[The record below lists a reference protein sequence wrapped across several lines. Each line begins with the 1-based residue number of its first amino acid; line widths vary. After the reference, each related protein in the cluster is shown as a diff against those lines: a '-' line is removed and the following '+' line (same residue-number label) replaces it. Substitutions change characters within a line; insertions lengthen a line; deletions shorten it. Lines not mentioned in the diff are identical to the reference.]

1 MSSLPRVTLLQ
12 TGETF
17 PELSAA
23 RGGFDRWFADGFGG
37 AVGGWEVVDAHRGA
51 PLPSAEGVWGV
62 VVTGSPMSVYERHAW
77 SEEAAGWLA
86 RVIARGAP
94 VLGVCYGH
102 QLIAHALGGRVE
114 RAARGREIGGV
125 EVERLA
131 DDPLFEGL
139 PARFGVWQSHSD
151 EVVAPPPGARV
162 IARNAHSAVQA
173 MAIGEACRTVQW
185 HPEFDAGVMRH
196 YIGARAHLID
206 AERGTG
212 AAAAL
217 LASQPAALPSGAA
230 VMGNFARLL
239 RRGGA

>member
-1 MSSLPRVTLLQ
+1 MPSHPPAITLLQ
-12 TGETF
+12 TGQTF

-23 RGGFDRWFADGFGG
+23 RGGFDRWFAEGFG
-37 AVGGWEVVDAHRGA
+37 ASVSAWEVVDAHLGA
-51 PLPSAEGVWGV
+51 PLPHPERVSGV

-77 SEEAAGWLA
+77 SEEAAAWLA
-86 RVIARGAP
+86 RVIAREVP

-125 EVERLA
+125 EVERLE

-151 EVVAPPPGARV
+151 EVVLPPPGARV
-162 IARNAHSAVQA
+162 IARNDHSAVQA
-173 MAIGEACRTVQW
+173 MAIGDRCRTVQW

-196 YIGARAHLID
+196 YITARAHLID
-206 AERGTG
+206 AERGEG

-217 LASQPAALPSGAA
+217 LASQPSALGSGAA

-239 RRGGA
+239 PRP